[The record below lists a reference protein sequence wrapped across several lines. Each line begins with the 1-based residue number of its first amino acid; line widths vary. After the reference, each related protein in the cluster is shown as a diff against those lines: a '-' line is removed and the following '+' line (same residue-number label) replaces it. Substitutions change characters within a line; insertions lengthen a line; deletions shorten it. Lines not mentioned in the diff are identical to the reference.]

1 MLFSSVPHLEEQYD
15 EPLKPGGSI
24 EVFMKDKQ
32 TVQSGSCSGDG
43 DNKSTPRSSKG
54 ENRGPLTE
62 RASRAELYSRHDKVE
77 PVSDNK
83 R

>member
-1 MLFSSVPHLEEQYD
+1 
-15 EPLKPGGSI
+15 
-24 EVFMKDKQ
+24 MKDKQ
-32 TVQSGSCSGDG
+32 TVQRGSCSDEG
-43 DNKSTPRSSKG
+43 DNKSIQRSSKG

-77 PVSDNK
+77 PASDNK

>member
-1 MLFSSVPHLEEQYD
+1 
-15 EPLKPGGSI
+15 
-24 EVFMKDKQ
+24 MKDKQ

-43 DNKSTPRSSKG
+43 DNKSTPSSSKG
-54 ENRGPLTE
+54 DNRGPLTE

-77 PVSDNK
+77 PASDNK

>member
-1 MLFSSVPHLEEQYD
+1 MN
-15 EPLKPGGSI
+15 
-24 EVFMKDKQ
+24 DKQ

-43 DNKSTPRSSKG
+43 DNKSTQHSSKG
-54 ENRGPLTE
+54 ENRGALTE

-77 PVSDNK
+77 PASDKK

>member
-1 MLFSSVPHLEEQYD
+1 MLFSSVPHLEEQY
-15 EPLKPGGSI
+15 EPLKQVALSRF
-24 EVFMKDKQ
+24 FMKDKQ

-43 DNKSTPRSSKG
+43 DNKSTQRSSKG